1 MYERMYNYYFLSTS
15 KRKFDIINSLNLD
28 NYIYIL
34 LLNLFTKSIKTDV
47 K

>member
-28 NYIYIL
+28 NYIYIYTTL
-34 LLNLFTKSIKTDV
+34 EFIYKVD
-47 K
+47 